1 VTLEP
6 VIVTLPLCLTALRA
20 NSISV
25 GDPAEQ
31 APRMKMLLRRLLLSL
46 SFILLLPAS
55 LAFPLCTDASQ
66 SVTLPTS
73 DRRWRAACSTNLL
86 LLLLFLPPGA
96 PVLLNT
102 TLKFCASPS
111 GNSSCC
117 DATADAALSKQF
129 DAMAIADAAC
139 AAVVKSILCAVSIIH
154 PYHVPSL
161 GLCKLC
167 SFIIFLYIKPLL
179 TCSTI
184 CLPGFDALGVVSR
197 AGFQFRWIC

>member
-1 VTLEP
+1 
-6 VIVTLPLCLTALRA
+6 
-20 NSISV
+20 
-25 GDPAEQ
+25 
-31 APRMKMLLRRLLLSL
+31 MKMLLRRLLLSL
-46 SFILLLPAS
+46 SFSLLLPAS

-111 GNSSCC
+111 GSGNSSCC

-154 PYHVPSL
+154 PYRRFACL
-161 GLCKLC
+161 GLMLWGW
-167 SFIIFLYIKPLL
+167 SAGQGFSSDGFANLLHPAASLTVIF
-179 TCSTI
+179 TCTVLIYRNIETFAFPGTQLVTI
-184 CLPGFDALGVVSR
+184 TRVLQKKC
-197 AGFQFRWIC
+197 